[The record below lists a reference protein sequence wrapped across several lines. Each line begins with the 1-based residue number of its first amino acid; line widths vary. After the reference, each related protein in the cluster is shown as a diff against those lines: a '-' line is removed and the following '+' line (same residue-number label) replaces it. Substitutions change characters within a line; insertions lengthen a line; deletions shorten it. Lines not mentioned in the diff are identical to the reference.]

1 MALRSKRS
9 LTKEDEETV
18 KKLNRLVKKEKGY
31 DPKEYLPLRINPR
44 IIAEWKAD
52 GGTHGTYKTPEDYYD
67 AYYGE
72 GIDPI

>member
-18 KKLNRLVKKEKGY
+18 KKLDRFVKKEKGY
-31 DPKEYLPLRINPR
+31 DPDEFLPLRIHPS

-52 GGTHGTYKTPEDYYD
+52 GGTSGTYKTPEEYYE
-67 AYYGE
+67 AYYGS
-72 GIDPI
+72 IWD